1 MHLIKE
7 DSQRTVTP
15 PLTRPYSNISF
26 VTRRS
31 SSQDCS
37 SPEEIAGYRM
47 DANVQEEK
55 LSWVKRLVSGSDS
68 KRVPLDLHT
77 KWY

>member
-1 MHLIKE
+1 MHFIEE

-31 SSQDCS
+31 SRQDCS
-37 SPEEIAGYRM
+37 FPEEIAGYRM
-47 DANVQEEK
+47 EANVQEEK
-55 LSWVKRLVSGSDS
+55 LS
-68 KRVPLDLHT
+68 
-77 KWY
+77 

>member
-1 MHLIKE
+1 MHFIEE

-15 PLTRPYSNISF
+15 PLTRPYRNISF

-37 SPEEIAGYRM
+37 FPDEEIAGYRM

-55 LSWVKRLVSGSDS
+55 LS
-68 KRVPLDLHT
+68 
-77 KWY
+77 